1 MWRVASLR
9 PVSGTSSSESWR
21 RTAPRNQPGAA
32 QIHRG
37 ARPRFMAQPPLFP
50 AEPFRLERPNDAYS
64 PVEQA
69 IREALPGSHEGV
81 T

>member
-1 MWRVASLR
+1 MWRVASFR
-9 PVSGTSSSESWR
+9 PVNATSPSESWR
-21 RTAPRNQPGAA
+21 RTASRDQPGAA

-37 ARPRFMAQPPLFP
+37 ARPRFMAKPPLFP
-50 AEPFRLERPNDAYS
+50 AEPLCLERLDGAYS